1 MAIPLTNITI
11 PTPAAY
17 DAVDPTKQQENFYY
31 VLNQILTAAKT
42 AEESIDV
49 NQSALT
55 DAVADLTFS
64 GERLE
69 IPALGLMLQKL
80 GKSLAIYEA

>member
-17 DAVDPTKQQENFYY
+17 DAADPTKQQENFYY
-31 VLNQILTAAKT
+31 VLNQILTTAKT
-42 AEESIDV
+42 AGESIDV
-49 NQSALT
+49 NQAALT
-55 DAVADLTFS
+55 EAVGDLSFS

-80 GKSLAIYEA
+80 GKTLAIYAT